1 MKILYVA
8 NLASAFLRKF
18 SIPEILELRK
28 KGWTV
33 DVAANMDVAIPEADH
48 CYSMP
53 WWRSPFSPNVIK
65 GIHQLRKVIKE
76 GHYDIVYSMTPV
88 GGLAA
93 RQAVNY
99 HAKNRPATVYFAHG
113 FHFYHGASPVAWLTI
128 YPVEWLLSFKTDVL
142 LTTND
147 EDFAFAKK
155 HMHAHRICFS
165 NELGVNT
172 KKFTDVVLT
181 VEDKAVYAKEFGI
194 EGHSPILF
202 YAAELSKT
210 KNQIFL
216 LKVITKLK
224 ERGYNPL
231 LLLAGIDTTD
241 GGFKKTVEQE
251 GLSDNVRL
259 LGFRKD
265 CPKIYHMVDFAVAS
279 SLREGLGLNM
289 VEGMASSIP
298 VLAVDNRGSRQVIKS
313 GENGYLYSKTD
324 YVGMANGIVELM
336 NDKKK
341 HDDFVAKGLERAK
354 AFDFETVF
362 PALYDIYAT
371 SIDYKKKKK

>member
-8 NLASAFLRKF
+8 NLASGFIRKF

-33 DVAANMDVAIPEADH
+33 DVATNMDVAIPEADH
-48 CYSMP
+48 CYPMP
-53 WWRSPFSPNVIK
+53 WGRSPFSPKVIK
-65 GIHQLRKVIKE
+65 GVHQLRKLIKE

-88 GGLAA
+88 GGLVA
-93 RQAVNY
+93 RQAVHY
-99 HAKNRPATVYFAHG
+99 HAKNRPATIYFAHG

-128 YPVEWLLSFKTDVL
+128 YPMEWLLSFKTDVL

-165 NELGVNT
+165 NELGVDT
-172 KKFTDVVLT
+172 KKFADATLT
-181 VEDKAVYAKEFGI
+181 AEEKETYVKELGL
-194 EGHSPILF
+194 EGRKPVLF
-202 YAAELSKT
+202 YAAEIGKN
-210 KNQIFL
+210 KNQVFL
-216 LKVITKLK
+216 LKVLTELK
-224 ERGYNPL
+224 KQGYNPL
-231 LLLAGIDTTD
+231 LLLAGKDTTD
-241 GGFKKTVEQE
+241 GAFKETVEQE

-265 CPKIYHMVDFAVAS
+265 CPKLYHVSDFAVAS

-298 VLAVDNRGSRQVIKS
+298 VLAVDNRGSRLVIKS

-354 AFDFETVF
+354 AFDFNAVF
-362 PALYDIYAT
+362 PALYDIYVT
-371 SIDYKKKKK
+371 SVDYKKKKK